1 MIPPHPPPYTAR
13 GVISLKKGELW
24 PVALLLSLA
33 VLMNAVVRC
42 FPALSA
48 APVLAPVRPVLVID
62 AGHGGADGGAVAADG
77 TEEAALNLAVALRL
91 EALCA
96 LLGVETAMTRRTAA
110 LDYPAGAASIREKKV
125 ADQKARVELVNALP
139 GAVLLS
145 IHQNFYPGPR
155 PAGAQVLSGA
165 GEGSEAMAA
174 AVETALSALP
184 EAGLRASAPVPED
197 VYLFKNVRCPAVLA
211 ECGFLSNPEDLA
223 RLKDAGYQKQ
233 LALCFAAA
241 YVGYVGGSR
250 Q

>member
-1 MIPPHPPPYTAR
+1 M
-13 GVISLKKGELW
+13 KKGELW

-110 LDYPAGAASIREKKV
+110 LDYPAGAVSIREKKV
-125 ADQKARVELVNALP
+125 ADQKARVALVNALP

-145 IHQNFYPGPR
+145 IHQNFYPGPQ

-165 GEGSEAMAA
+165 GEGSEALAA
-174 AVETALSALP
+174 ALEGTLASLP
-184 EAGLRASAPVPED
+184 EAALRESAPVPED

-223 RLKDAGYQKQ
+223 RLKSAAYQKQ
-233 LALCFAAA
+233 LALCFAAG
-241 YVGYVGGSR
+241 YWGYVR
-250 Q
+250 H